1 MPEIKQLPVTN
12 KGYVPKVQCPRSG
25 EKTLI
30 VTCLDGCKQF
40 KGYDH
45 KTKKIKCEEL

>member
-1 MPEIKQLPVTN
+1 MSEIKQIPIIR
-12 KGYVPKVQCPRSG
+12 KGYVENVQCPRSG

>member
-1 MPEIKQLPVTN
+1 MPGINYLPGIR
-12 KGYVPKVQCPRSG
+12 KGCVEKVQCPRSR

-30 VTCLDGCKQF
+30 VTCLDGCKQC